1 MTRRRRILAAALGAS
16 LAAAAL
22 SPAALGHGASRGM
35 HLHVP
40 AETVTAG
47 TKITVDVDCAVP
59 VVTLT
64 IAFVGTTPL
73 VVTPKTPD
81 KHLSVD
87 LVVPAAGSTTVN
99 VVAEASTS
107 TGKVLRASAIVR
119 AAKAP
124 TTPERKGPDPHDR
137 VAPL

>member
-1 MTRRRRILAAALGAS
+1 MSRRRRVLGLVVEAL

-22 SPAALGHGASRGM
+22 PTAVRAHGASRGM

-40 AETVTAG
+40 AESVAQGTA
-47 TKITVDVDCAVP
+47 IEVDVDCAAP

-64 IAFVGTTPL
+64 IAFVGTDPL
-73 VVTPKTPD
+73 IVTPKVPA
-81 KHLSVD
+81 KHLSVS
-87 LVVPAAGSTTVN
+87 LGVPDAASTTIN
-99 VVAEASTS
+99 VVAEAATS

-119 AAKAP
+119 VGKAP
-124 TTPERKGPDPHDR
+124 GTPSRKGPASHDR

>member
-1 MTRRRRILAAALGAS
+1 MIRPRRVLAAALGAS
-16 LAAAAL
+16 LATAWL

-35 HLHVP
+35 HLHAP
-40 AETVTAG
+40 AETVAPG
-47 TKITVDVDCAVP
+47 SAIAVEVDCAVP

-64 IAFVGTTPL
+64 IAFVGTTPV
-73 VVTPKTPD
+73 VVTPKAPE
-81 KHLSVD
+81 KHLSVS
-87 LVVPAAGSTTVN
+87 LVVPAAGSATVN

-119 AAKAP
+119 VGKAP
-124 TTPERKGPDPHDR
+124 TTPDRKGPDSHDR